1 MMKWGD
7 FSDIDPK
14 KLQQAVAIMRKQQ
27 QSAGGETIQAPAYS
41 PASIIGNHGVAHGI
55 RLNGVMGTVD
65 AFASV
70 AVTNFFLGY
79 LYLLIERDELSAA
92 IAALDEDE
100 RGAGN
105 DGNDR

>member
-1 MMKWGD
+1 MKWGEFD
-7 FSDIDPK
+7 RIDPK
-14 KLQQAVAIMRKQQ
+14 LLRQAVDVMQKQQAASGM
-27 QSAGGETIQAPAYS
+27 ETTTVPSFAPAC
-41 PASIIGNHGVAHGI
+41 IIGDHGVAHGM
-55 RLNGVMGTVD
+55 RLSGRLGMVD

-100 RGAGN
+100 RGAGH
-105 DGNDR
+105 DGNDG

>member
-1 MMKWGD
+1 MRWGHFD
-7 FSDIDPK
+7 DVDPK
-14 KLQQAVAIMRKQQ
+14 KLRQAVAIMDKQRQ
-27 QSAGGETIQAPAYS
+27 AVGGETIQAAAYS
-41 PASIIGNHGVAHGI
+41 PASIIGDHGVAHGM
-55 RLNGVMGTVD
+55 RLSGRLGMVD

-79 LYLLIERDELSAA
+79 LYLLIERDQVSAA

-100 RGAGN
+100 RGAAN